1 MALLSN
7 VRGVVRTY
15 FLRHRSGG
23 LEDHPLDLQV
33 YLTGLRPESPVWAAV
48 PQQTVARHVPR
59 WDMWSASM
67 WDEHLLVQACSFFN
81 GGIGID
87 RLIQRPT
94 VNRCCSQIAFL
105 KTCPKFVHDV
115 RDHRT

>member
-23 LEDHPLDLQV
+23 LEGHPLDQQV

-59 WDMWSASM
+59 WDMQGLAGRSRLIPSDPKSESARRRT
-67 WDEHLLVQACSFFN
+67 DGVG
-81 GGIGID
+81 GGIA
-87 RLIQRPT
+87 RR
-94 VNRCCSQIAFL
+94 
-105 KTCPKFVHDV
+105 
-115 RDHRT
+115 

>member
-33 YLTGLRPESPVWAAV
+33 YLTGLRPESPVWATV

-59 WDMWSASM
+59 WDMQGFAGRSRLIPSDPKSESARRRT
-67 WDEHLLVQACSFFN
+67 DGVG
-81 GGIGID
+81 GGIA
-87 RLIQRPT
+87 RR
-94 VNRCCSQIAFL
+94 
-105 KTCPKFVHDV
+105 
-115 RDHRT
+115 